1 MIQHT
6 DSTSRTQN
14 EIRRLAVGRGVA
26 LNLDRILVPLNG
38 YRRSEQILPFSSM
51 LAEWFE
57 GETTLFHTL
66 PPTHPARGAR
76 PGQVQYPD
84 APHDRGA
91 SLASAYLEEVVSRL
105 GPHGVKSRWG
115 IATGDP
121 APMISSRSATSSFG
135 MVAIAATAR
144 SRPHRFF
151 SPGLLDHLWRTTSV
165 PLLIVNPHHA
175 TLNGEPPQPP
185 KTIILPCTRSAV
197 DSALPFASA
206 IAGASRSTVRVVLT
220 KSASSGEMED
230 ELINKFTNDEVHVEI
245 QHVADNLVQQVL
257 GLQSEN
263 TGSWIVSG
271 SRMRS
276 GLIRSMFGSFAD
288 SIARDAT
295 GPVVVVPDAK
305 VMRQRER
312 AAHELTRDLPSSL

>member
-165 PLLIVNPHHA
+165 PLLIVNPLHA

-185 KTIILPCTRSAV
+185 KTIIVPCTRSAV
-197 DSALPFASA
+197 DSALPFVSA

-276 GLIRSMFGSFAD
+276 GLTRSMFGSFAD

>member
-1 MIQHT
+1 MTQQT
-6 DSTSRTQN
+6 DSTKRTQDD
-14 EIRRLAVGRGVA
+14 IRRLAIGRGVA
-26 LNLDRILVPLNG
+26 LNLNRILAPLNG

-51 LAEWFE
+51 LADWFE

-84 APHDRGA
+84 EPHDRGA
-91 SLASAYLEEVVSRL
+91 SLAAAYLEEVVSRL

-121 APMISSRSATSSFG
+121 SSMISSRSVTSSFG
-135 MVAIAATAR
+135 MVAIAATPR
-144 SRPHRFF
+144 SRPHRIF
-151 SPGLLDHLWRTTSV
+151 SPGLLDNLWRTTSV

-175 TLNGEPPQPP
+175 TRNGTPPHPP
-185 KTIILPCTRSAV
+185 KTIIVPCPLNAA

-206 IAGASRSTVRVVLT
+206 IAGASRSTVVVLT
-220 KSASSGEMED
+220 KSASSVELED
-230 ELINKFTNDEVHVEI
+230 ELKNKFTNDDVRVEI
-245 QHVADNLVQQVL
+245 QHISGNIVQQVL

-263 TGSWIVSG
+263 NGSWVVSN

-276 GLIRSMFGSFAD
+276 GIIRSVLGSFAD
-288 SIARDAT
+288 SIARNAL

-312 AAHELTRDLPSSL
+312 DAHELTRNIPSSL

>member
-1 MIQHT
+1 MIQQT
-6 DSTSRTQN
+6 DSTSRTQD

-26 LNLDRILVPLNG
+26 LNLNRILVPLNG

-51 LAEWFE
+51 LADWFE

-76 PGQVQYPD
+76 LGQVQYPD
-84 APHDRGA
+84 APHDRGE
-91 SLASAYLEEVVSRL
+91 SLAAAYLEEVVSRL

-185 KTIILPCTRSAV
+185 KTIIVPCTRSAV

-220 KSASSGEMED
+220 KSAASRELKD
-230 ELINKFTNDEVHVEI
+230 EFIDKFTNDEVHVET

-263 TGSWIVSG
+263 TGSWIISG

-276 GLIRSMFGSFAD
+276 GLVRSIF
-288 SIARDAT
+288 
-295 GPVVVVPDAK
+295 
-305 VMRQRER
+305 
-312 AAHELTRDLPSSL
+312 

>member
-91 SLASAYLEEVVSRL
+91 SLAAAYLEEVVSRL

-165 PLLIVNPHHA
+165 PLLIVNPLHA

-185 KTIILPCTRSAV
+185 KTIIVPCTRSAV
-197 DSALPFASA
+197 DSALPFVSA

-276 GLIRSMFGSFAD
+276 GLTRSMFGSFAD

>member
-1 MIQHT
+1 MIQQT
-6 DSTSRTQN
+6 DSTTRTQDD
-14 EIRRLAVGRGVA
+14 IRRLAVDRGVA
-26 LNLDRILVPLNG
+26 LNLNRILAPLNG

-51 LAEWFE
+51 LADWFE

-76 PGQVQYPD
+76 LGQVRYPD
-84 APHDRGA
+84 APHDRGT
-91 SLASAYLEEVVSRL
+91 SLAAAYLEEVVSRL

-121 APMISSRSATSSFG
+121 SPMISSRSATSSFG

-144 SRPHRFF
+144 SRPHRIF
-151 SPGLLDHLWRTTSV
+151 SPGLLDNLWRTTSV

-175 TLNGEPPQPP
+175 TLNSAPPQPP
-185 KTIILPCTRSAV
+185 KTIMATCIRNAA

-206 IAGASRSTVRVVLT
+206 IAGASRSTVRVVLK
-220 KSASSGEMED
+220 KSAASGELED
-230 ELINKFTNDEVHVEI
+230 ELINKFTNDDVRIEI
-245 QHVADNLVQQVL
+245 QHVSDNLVQQVL

-263 TGSWIVSG
+263 NGSWIVSG

-276 GLIRSMFGSFAD
+276 GIIRSMLGSYAD
-288 SIARDAT
+288 SIARGAL

-312 AAHELTRDLPSSL
+312 AAHELTRNLPSSL

>member
-1 MIQHT
+1 MIQQT
-6 DSTSRTQN
+6 DSTSRTQGD
-14 EIRRLAVGRGVA
+14 IRRLAVGRGIA
-26 LNLDRILVPLNG
+26 LNLNRILVPLNG

-51 LAEWFE
+51 LADWFE

-76 PGQVQYPD
+76 LGQVHYPD
-84 APHDRGA
+84 APHDRGT
-91 SLASAYLEEVVSRL
+91 SLAVAYLEEVVSRL

-121 APMISSRSATSSFG
+121 ALMISSRSATSSFG
-135 MVAIAATAR
+135 IVAIAATPR

-175 TLNGEPPQPP
+175 MLNGEPPQPP
-185 KTIILPCTRSAV
+185 KTIIVPCRRREV

-220 KSASSGEMED
+220 KSSSSGQIED
-230 ELINKFTNDEVHVEI
+230 ELINTFTSDGILVEI
-245 QHVADNLVQQVL
+245 QNVTDDIGQQVL

-263 TGSWIVSG
+263 PGSWIVSG

-288 SIARDAT
+288 SIARDAR

-305 VMRQRER
+305 VMKRREH
-312 AAHELTRDLPSSL
+312 AAHDMTRDLPSSL

>member
-6 DSTSRTQN
+6 DSTSRTQD

-165 PLLIVNPHHA
+165 PLLIVNPLHA

-185 KTIILPCTRSAV
+185 KTIIVPCTRSAV
-197 DSALPFASA
+197 DSALPFVSA

-276 GLIRSMFGSFAD
+276 GLTRSMFGSFAD